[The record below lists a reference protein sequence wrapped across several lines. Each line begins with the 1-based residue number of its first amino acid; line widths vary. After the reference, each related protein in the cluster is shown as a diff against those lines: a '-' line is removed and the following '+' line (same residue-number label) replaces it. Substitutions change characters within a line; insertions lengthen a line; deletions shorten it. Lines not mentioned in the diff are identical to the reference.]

1 MKDTL
6 VQLVI
11 FLKMVD
17 IDCLAKGVSDTSIV
31 SELIFRALRL
41 RQMSGATGQD
51 IFVLCNETEAREL
64 LRHAQAQCEDC
75 VEKILRAFQIA
86 GVTP

>member
-1 MKDTL
+1 LKNTV

-11 FLKMVD
+11 FLNLED
-17 IDCLAKGVSDTSIV
+17 IDCLAKGLSDTSIV

-41 RQMSGATGQD
+41 RQMSGAPGQD
-51 IFVLCNETEAREL
+51 VFVLCSDTEAREL
-64 LRHAQAQCEDC
+64 LRHAQAQCEQC
-75 VEKILRAFQIA
+75 VEKILRAFQMA

>member
-1 MKDTL
+1 M
-6 VQLVI
+6 QLVI
-11 FLKMVD
+11 FLNLED
-17 IDCLAKGVSDTSIV
+17 IDCLAKGVSDTSTV

-41 RQMSGATGQD
+41 RQMSGASGQD
-51 IFVLCNETEAREL
+51 VFVLCSDTEAREL
-64 LRHAQAQCEDC
+64 LRHAQAQCEEC

>member
-1 MKDTL
+1 LKDTL

-11 FLKMVD
+11 FLNLED
-17 IDCLAKGVSDTSIV
+17 IDCLTKGLSDTSIV

-41 RQMSGATGQD
+41 RQMSGAPGQD
-51 IFVLCNETEAREL
+51 VFVLCSDTEAREL
-64 LRHAQAQCEDC
+64 LKHAQAQCEQC
-75 VEKILRAFQIA
+75 VERILRAFQMA

>member
-1 MKDTL
+1 LKETL

-11 FLKMVD
+11 FLNMKD

-41 RQMSGATGQD
+41 RQMSGGSGQD
-51 IFVLCNETEAREL
+51 VFVLCSDTEAREL
-64 LRHAQAQCEDC
+64 LRHAQAQCEEC
-75 VEKILRAFQIA
+75 VEKIRRAFQMA
-86 GVTP
+86 GMTP